1 MAIPATHS
9 HPKWYAQVH
18 IFRAASPRNALT
30 PLFAT
35 CRDSLLLKAVRRDEG
50 LELEVADPKD
60 EVGEGEARKTEG
72 EDELKLERL
81 QCR

>member
-1 MAIPATHS
+1 MR
-9 HPKWYAQVH
+9 Q
-18 IFRAASPRNALT
+18 
-30 PLFAT
+30 
-35 CRDSLLLKAVRRDEG
+35 DEG

-60 EVGEGEARKTEG
+60 EVREGEARKTEG